1 MVEGYT
7 RNRRQCPR
15 QRQSG
20 ATALKEAARS
30 SHQHTPR
37 QPQPRTRKRTRYTGP
52 RKKTKLLSGVLRAFR
67 KKKAADFSSCFH
79 LLPEESVR
87 GAGAKG
93 RRRSHV
99 DAVVERHTTS
109 GPARRCEAKRTPRGT
124 GARLM
129 VLVGLDTGTPKAA
142 AGGAVLVVGPL
153 VKAKACSSE
162 TARFDWLVGD
172 YRRATPTPDVAPID
186 RAATREASDDDIE
199 AELEALHQAR
209 GTLAIVARRARERL
223 GVPGFAPDR
232 SLQKRTLDQLDLWAA
247 ALQRREAYLG
257 AEWCRRHPLPHRVG
271 PWRRLC
277 AYLSGM
283 RRRRPTPSTNA
294 LA

>member
-1 MVEGYT
+1 
-7 RNRRQCPR
+7 
-15 QRQSG
+15 
-20 ATALKEAARS
+20 
-30 SHQHTPR
+30 
-37 QPQPRTRKRTRYTGP
+37 
-52 RKKTKLLSGVLRAFR
+52 
-67 KKKAADFSSCFH
+67 
-79 LLPEESVR
+79 
-87 GAGAKG
+87 
-93 RRRSHV
+93 
-99 DAVVERHTTS
+99 
-109 GPARRCEAKRTPRGT
+109 
-124 GARLM
+124 M

-142 AGGAVLVVGPL
+142 TGAGAALTVGPL
-153 VKAKACSSE
+153 VKAKARGTE
-162 TARFDWLVGD
+162 TSRFDWLVGD

-232 SLQKRTLDQLDLWAA
+232 GLQKRTLDQLDLWAA

-283 RRRRPTPSTNA
+283 RRRRPTPSTTA